1 MRLFWIQSKSLACGG
16 RRPSG
21 NITNSAVV
29 SLPFRCARILSII
42 PVVRHSLFNV
52 SNDLDLPG
60 AALKGLDGA
69 ATGSIRMR
77 PSQILA

>member
-16 RRPSG
+16 PRRPSG

-60 AALKGLDGA
+60 AALE
-69 ATGSIRMR
+69 
-77 PSQILA
+77 